1 MFEGIIVAILVTGAA
16 FYSVWALIPGGTRL
30 RLAGWLRRRV
40 GHSATPAP
48 IRRATARLEKDARS
62 RLGGCDGCPASPP
75 DPDETRRD

>member
-40 GHSATPAP
+40 GHSATPAA
-48 IRRATARLEKDARS
+48 IRRARGR
-62 RLGGCDGCPASPP
+62 
-75 DPDETRRD
+75 